1 MTAWERKLEEAHN
14 FLDAALSEF
23 EEARASGDGKKAQD
37 ACAKVWLAVVRAA
50 EALFLKR
57 GLTEGELP
65 KTYRGQRFL
74 VAKFGDR
81 RMRRLFHLL
90 RDIFHIDGYY
100 DGLVDWERLP
110 EQIEDVREF
119 LRLVEGA

>member
-1 MTAWERKLEEAHN
+1 MGEAKQFLE
-14 FLDAALSEF
+14 AALREF
-23 EEARASGDGKKAQD
+23 EEAKASNDGKRAQD
-37 ACAKVWLAVVRAA
+37 ACGKVWLAVVKGA

-57 GLTEGELP
+57 GLAEEELP

-81 RMRRLFHLL
+81 RVRQLFHSL

-110 EQIEDVREF
+110 EQVEDAKEF